1 MQLPRVDHGP
11 SLGTAL
17 ATFANSEPPRDW
29 NQICLPLCSPRAL
42 PEAQACPQPPQGC
55 RGPRKS
61 HVQNVL
67 GARRKSLS
75 LREEEPPLE
84 LQQLEERA
92 ACLARVETKAQ
103 SEQSEQ
109 PEPWLG
115 RSALVARPRLLAPGV
130 LQARATC
137 CLLFL
142 CHKILP

>member
-1 MQLPRVDHGP
+1 MFPKG
-11 SLGTAL
+11 
-17 ATFANSEPPRDW
+17 PPRATS
-29 NQICLPLCSPRAL
+29 LSTASTGVP
-42 PEAQACPQPPQGC
+42 
-55 RGPRKS
+55 GPRKS

-75 LREEEPPLE
+75 LREEEPRLE

-115 RSALVARPRLLAPGV
+115 RSALVARPRLLAPRV
-130 LQARATC
+130 LQTRATS

-142 CHKILP
+142 RHKILP